1 MWKKLKFGKCKQ
13 YYLASSKKNHADA
26 LADCKAKGAVLFEPD
41 NELANAWVA
50 KLAAEEGISGYWLG
64 IHDKGFENK
73 FVYDSTGKPISF
85 HWWARNQPNNKKNN
99 CNGDE
104 DCVYAQNGDGKW
116 QDLCCKKE
124 QSYVCEK
131 PAGKYKR
138 KLHNLE
144 KSIQQTL

>member
-1 MWKKLKFGKCKQ
+1 M
-13 YYLASSKKNHADA
+13 
-26 LADCKAKGAVLFEPD
+26 FEPD

-131 PAGKYKR
+131 PAGKYK
-138 KLHNLE
+138 KNGTIW
-144 KSIQQTL
+144 KINSTNTMNSTKIQIMSVCHCLKKYLQILF